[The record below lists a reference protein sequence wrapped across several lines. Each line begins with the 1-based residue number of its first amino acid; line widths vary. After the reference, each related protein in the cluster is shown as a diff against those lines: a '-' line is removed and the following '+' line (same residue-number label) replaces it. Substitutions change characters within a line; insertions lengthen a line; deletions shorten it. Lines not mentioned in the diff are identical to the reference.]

1 MFKWYEIMLGNN
13 FPALMQMVHMREGN
27 LNFLM
32 CSVLISQSS
41 VHTIGKFEGIGK
53 ITI

>member
-13 FPALMQMVHMREGN
+13 FPALMQMVHIREGN
-27 LNFLM
+27 FNFPM
-32 CSVLISQSS
+32 CNVSISQSS
-41 VHTIGKFEGIGK
+41 VHTIGKFEEIRK